1 MNETQGP
8 QGSPDIR
15 LATPEWSA
23 ELSLNDYLGLLR
35 RYVWLVLA
43 VFAAVVTSAV
53 VFTASQDPMYE
64 AEAEVLLRTGANQS
78 LFPLIGS
85 GSNQI
90 ITRSAQTELEFMAG
104 DDYIG
109 RAQTAAETNLV
120 VATHNDTE
128 NRANLLKFTA
138 QSVEPERAARAAQA
152 WAETYISF
160 RHELAVSETAT
171 ALEEVRQAIS
181 ELTVELD
188 DMRAPLTR
196 LDTEIADEEDTIRLS
211 QLVQI
216 RLALQQGLAVEL
228 GPVESQIWILN
239 EQISRLELSS
249 RALGNSGIG
258 ISARLVRS
266 AQEPSSPVSPSL
278 PRNLALAVVVGAIL
292 SIAVVL
298 LTNTIR
304 GRLGS
309 AEEFE
314 NATGRP
320 VVARVPKVRRL
331 KAEIPIEAV
340 VRPQSL
346 ATEAYRT
353 LVTALEFDSM
363 QRPVRTVLVTSANSN
378 EGKSTVS
385 ANLAALI
392 GQHNTR
398 VLLVGA
404 DLRRPTLHTLFGLTN
419 EVGLTTYLAGHTTMD
434 ESIVEVR
441 MDGIRLSVMQAGPS
455 VQDPA
460 EALRSVQATELFAK
474 LAADYDL
481 VIIDGAPVLPVTDS
495 VVLSRLADAVI
506 LIGMANTTRR
516 RDATLAMETLR
527 AAGASVTGLVFNKV
541 KSSTGYT
548 YNYRY

>member
-15 LATPEWSA
+15 LATPEWSS

-35 RYVWLVLA
+35 RHFWLVLA
-43 VFAAVVTSAV
+43 IFAAVVTGAV
-53 VFTASQDPMYE
+53 VFTANQDPMYE
-64 AEAEVLLRTGANQS
+64 AEAEVLLRTGANQT
-78 LFPLIGS
+78 LFPVVTGS
-85 GSNQI
+85 GSTLI
-90 ITRSAQTELEFMAG
+90 IRNTQSELEFLAG
-104 DDYIG
+104 DQYIS
-109 RAQTAAETNLV
+109 RAQTAADTNLV

-128 NRANLLKFTA
+128 NRSNVLMFTA
-138 QSVEPERAARAAQA
+138 QSVEPEEAARAAQA
-152 WAETYISF
+152 WAETYISY

-171 ALEEVRQAIS
+171 ALEAARQAIS

-188 DMRAPLTR
+188 DLREPLNR
-196 LDTEIADEEDTIRLS
+196 IDTEIADEEDTIRLS

-216 RLALQQGLAVEL
+216 RLALQQSLEVEL

-239 EQISRLELSS
+239 EQISSLELSS
-249 RALGNSGIG
+249 RALGNSGI
-258 ISARLVRS
+258 SARLVRG
-266 AQEPSSPVSPSL
+266 AQEPSSPISPSL

-298 LTNTIR
+298 LTNTVR

-363 QRPVRTVLVTSANSN
+363 RRPVRTVLVTSANSS

-385 ANLAALI
+385 ANLGALI

-495 VVLSRLADAVI
+495 VVLSRLADSVI
-506 LIGMANTTRR
+506 LIGMANETRR

-541 KSSTGYT
+541 KSSNGYT
-548 YNYRY
+548 Y

>member
-15 LATPEWSA
+15 LATPEWSS

-35 RYVWLVLA
+35 RYFWLVLA
-43 VFAAVVTSAV
+43 IFAAVVTGAV
-53 VFTASQDPMYE
+53 VFTANQDPMYE
-64 AEAEVLLRTGANQS
+64 AEAEVLLRTGANQT
-78 LFPLIGS
+78 LFPVVTGPGSTLIIRNTQS
-85 GSNQI
+85 
-90 ITRSAQTELEFMAG
+90 ELEFLAG
-104 DDYIG
+104 DQYIG
-109 RAQTAAETNLV
+109 RAQTAADTNLV

-128 NRANLLKFTA
+128 NRSNVLKFTA
-138 QSVEPERAARAAQA
+138 QSVEPEEAARAAQA
-152 WAETYISF
+152 WAETYISY

-171 ALEEVRQAIS
+171 ALEAARQAIS

-188 DMRAPLTR
+188 DLREPLNR
-196 LDTEIADEEDTIRLS
+196 IDTEIADEEDTIRLS

-216 RLALQQGLAVEL
+216 RLALQQSLEVEL

-239 EQISRLELSS
+239 EQISSLELSS
-249 RALGNSGIG
+249 RALGNSGI
-258 ISARLVRS
+258 SARLVS
-266 AQEPSSPVSPSL
+266 GAQEPSSPISPSL

-314 NATGRP
+314 NATGRS

-363 QRPVRTVLVTSANSN
+363 RRPVRTVLVTSANSG

-385 ANLAALI
+385 ANLGALI

-460 EALRSVQATELFAK
+460 EALRSVQSTELFAK

-495 VVLSRLADAVI
+495 VVLSRLADSVI
-506 LIGMANTTRR
+506 LIGMANETRR

-541 KSSTGYT
+541 KSSNGYT